1 MVYDVDLNSPL
12 RYANDKGLKSGI
24 MPEFKTMQGQ
34 VIAVFNSFACIIAA
48 FFFGIFQFFYI
59 RKFERLLLFLRYKLN
74 DYTKIYIY

>member
-1 MVYDVDLNSPL
+1 MVFDVDLNSPL

-48 FFFGIFQFFYI
+48 FFFGIFQLIFFLYKKI
-59 RKFERLLLFLRYKLN
+59 WKTFDAFFRKNLS
-74 DYTKIYIY
+74 

>member
-1 MVYDVDLNSPL
+1 MVFDVDLNSPL

-48 FFFGIFQFFYI
+48 FFFGIFQLIFF
-59 RKFERLLLFLRYKLN
+59 LYK
-74 DYTKIYIY
+74 KI